1 MVGIASG
8 GECNT
13 FGRRSGLVGHQLE
26 TFEFCMT
33 GSKVKKPIR
42 PEHLNSWRMHRQF
55 LDHPFPSKNLLDLI
69 RSIGWI
75 YSPGCSTPYL
85 SLWARTSSVKTD
97 DLNKLVFDDR
107 KLIQLETLRGCTML
121 VPREQASV
129 ALRIRTRTFT
139 ELSKQARHDMPVNDA
154 DMEKL
159 KTSILKALQSSVKTT
174 EQLQHAVPAN
184 LVRDF
189 GQEIKRIGLTNSL
202 ALAINLLKEEGK
214 LLKQQCKKRLD
225 STEYAF
231 GLISNLLPEAD
242 PFNLRMEEACAQLA
256 AQYFRAEAPAR
267 IRDFAWWAGINVTD
281 AIRGAGE
288 VKPKL
293 VPIPVEGT
301 KDEFLISESDVDSL
315 LGFRPPEAAISLI
328 PYRDTYLKGQREVV
342 NRFVPAEHADKPFSR
357 WKGKL
362 INDPL
367 ATIIFNGRVVGVWEW
382 NEDDEE
388 IDLLPFDSSIPKSV
402 EKTIHKR
409 AGDLAN
415 FIRANLGEVRLQGS
429 DYGPHQMTGIH
440 DLKAFWGKGAQ
451 VDVRV

>member
-1 MVGIASG
+1 
-8 GECNT
+8 
-13 FGRRSGLVGHQLE
+13 
-26 TFEFCMT
+26 MT
-33 GSKVKKPIR
+33 SSKVKKPVSV
-42 PEHLNSWRMHRQF
+42 EHLNSWRMHRQF
-55 LDHPFPSKNLLDLI
+55 LDHPYPSKNLLDLI
-69 RSIGWI
+69 RAVGWI

-85 SLWARTSSVKTD
+85 SLWARMASSKTAD
-97 DLNKLVFDDR
+97 IEKLVFDDH

-121 VPREQASV
+121 VPREQASL
-129 ALRIRTRTFT
+129 ALRIRSRTFT
-139 ELSKQARHDMPVNDA
+139 ELSKQARQQMPVNEA
-154 DMEKL
+154 EMEELKSAIL
-159 KTSILKALQSSVKTT
+159 STLHSAPKTS
-174 EQLQHAVPAN
+174 EQLHRAVPAK
-184 LVRDF
+184 LVKDF
-189 GQEIKRIGLTNSL
+189 GTDLKRIGLTNSL
-202 ALAINLLKEEGK
+202 SLAINLLKEEGK
-214 LLKQQCKKRLD
+214 LLKQHSKKRLD
-225 STEYAF
+225 STEYS
-231 GLISNLLPEAD
+231 LILTSSLLPEAD
-242 PFNLRMEEACAQLA
+242 PFNLRMEEACIQLA

-281 AIRGAGE
+281 AIRGASE

-293 VPIPVEGT
+293 VPVAVEGT
-301 KDEFLISESDVDSL
+301 KDEFLISEADLDAL
-315 LGFRPPEAAISLI
+315 FDFKPAEAAINFI

-342 NRFVPAEHADKPFSR
+342 SRFVPDEHADKPFSR

-388 IDLLPFDSSIPKSV
+388 VDMLLFDSSVPKAV
-402 EKTIHKR
+402 EKAINKR

-440 DLKAFWGKGAQ
+440 DLKAFWGKGAH

>member
-1 MVGIASG
+1 
-8 GECNT
+8 
-13 FGRRSGLVGHQLE
+13 
-26 TFEFCMT
+26 MT
-33 GSKVKKPIR
+33 SSKVKKPVSLS
-42 PEHLNSWRMHRQF
+42 HLNQWRMHRQF
-55 LDHPFPSKNLLDLI
+55 LDHPFPSKNIAELI
-69 RSIGWI
+69 HSVGWI

-85 SLWARTSSVKTD
+85 SLWARSASFKGA
-97 DLNKLVFDDR
+97 DLDKLVFDDH

-121 VPREQASV
+121 VPKDQANV

-139 ELSKQARHDMPVNDA
+139 ELSKQARQQMPLNDA

-159 KTSILKALQSSVKTT
+159 KTALLNALHSSPRTV
-174 EQLQHAVPAN
+174 EQLQRAVPAN
-184 LVRDF
+184 LVKEF
-189 GQEIKRIGLTNSL
+189 SPELKRIGLTNSL

-214 LLKQQCKKRLD
+214 LLKVQGKKRLD
-225 STEYAF
+225 STDYSYI
-231 GLISNLLPEAD
+231 LTSSLLPDAD
-242 PFNLRMEEACAQLA
+242 PFSLRMEEACAQLA

-267 IRDFAWWAGINVTD
+267 VRDFAWWAGINVTD
-281 AIRGAGE
+281 AIKGAAE

-293 VPIPVEGT
+293 VPIAVEGT
-301 KDEFLISESDVDSL
+301 KDEFLISEADVDSL
-315 LGFRPPEAAISLI
+315 LNFKAPEAALSFI

-367 ATIIFNGRVVGVWEW
+367 ATIIFNGRVIGVWEW

-388 IDLLPFDSSIPKSV
+388 VDLLLFDSSIPKSV
-402 EKTIHKR
+402 DKVMHKR
-409 AGDLAN
+409 AGELAN

-440 DLKAFWGKGAQ
+440 DLKEFWGKGAQ